1 MPKQDVFPFRRYT
14 PFFFDE
20 LWGDFLSTFALK
32 LVALLTMF
40 LDHLGEFFPGTTPIW
55 FRWLGRIAA
64 PLFFFCMAQ
73 GAALTHNRKAYLLR
87 LYGSS
92 VFMGCGNFLLNQI
105 FPDHTIFLYNN
116 IFSTLFLCVVLVI
129 ILDFSRSSRGKEL
142 LCLCLFG
149 ILQVFLYQMTMQF
162 YHTTGDMKLVYL
174 ILTFLPNVFQTEGG
188 ITFLYLGCAMYLL
201 RDNKKVFSWMYIAF
215 SIYYFFVAN
224 VFGGAYSYQWMMVA
238 ALPLILAWDR
248 TKGPSMKRLFYG
260 FYPAHIWILY
270 TLSYFW
276 R

>member
-1 MPKQDVFPFRRYT
+1 
-14 PFFFDE
+14 
-20 LWGDFLSTFALK
+20 
-32 LVALLTMF
+32 MF
-40 LDHLGEFFPGTTPIW
+40 IDHLGEFFPGTTPIW

-92 VFMGCGNFLLNQI
+92 VFMGCGNFLLNLL

-116 IFSTLFLCVVLVI
+116 IFSTLFLCVLLVT
-129 ILDFSRSSRGKEL
+129 ILDLFQHHWAKGL
-142 LCLCLFG
+142 FCLCLFG
-149 ILQVFLYQMTMQF
+149 ILQFFLFQTTMQI
-162 YHTTGDMKLVYL
+162 YHSIDNLSLVYL
-174 ILTFLPNVFQTEGG
+174 ILTFVPNIVQVEGG
-188 ITFLYLGCAMYLL
+188 IIFLLLGCVMYLL
-201 RDNKKVFSWMYIAF
+201 RDNKRLFCWMYIVF
-215 SIYYFFVAN
+215 CIYYYYVAN
-224 VFGGAYSYQWMMVA
+224 VLGGASSYQWMMIA